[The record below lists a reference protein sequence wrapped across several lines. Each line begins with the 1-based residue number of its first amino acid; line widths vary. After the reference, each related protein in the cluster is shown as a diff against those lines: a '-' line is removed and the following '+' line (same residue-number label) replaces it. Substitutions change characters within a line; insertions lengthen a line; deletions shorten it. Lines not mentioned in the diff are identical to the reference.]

1 MTAPSR
7 TIVDSFREAIQD
19 ILVPELKAMRM
30 SMEAIRTEMQLRD
43 DKLQGSIDGLRNEL
57 HLRDERT
64 HEIIRA
70 LGQKLDFA
78 LDVRERLAVLEARL
92 PRQ

>member
-1 MTAPSR
+1 
-7 TIVDSFREAIQD
+7 
-19 ILVPELKAMRM
+19 MRM

-43 DKLQGSIDGLRNEL
+43 DKLQESIDGLRNEL